1 MARRTNRDLQE
12 SLEPQTAASR
22 TLRDITSSP
31 TNHRPRRL
39 RRWNWLAYIPLVPYL
54 VWLIIRHRS
63 PTVFTAAN
71 PGIAT
76 GGTVGESKAAIL
88 TSVERAGGPVA
99 EFSLVAQHSDRGS
112 RVRAATRWM
121 DETGVPFPVIVKP
134 DVGEQGWGVAL
145 ICTRRGLERYFDCM
159 QGAII
164 VQRYFPGIEAG
175 IFYCRRPGTE
185 HGRIV
190 SISERIHRRVV
201 RVDPCREEAPSI
213 VFGFTCHDV
222 DYRDALNWRSPQLE
236 RVLDALGRAVPGF
249 FFGRFDVRAES
260 VDALRRG
267 EFTVIE
273 LNGVLSEST
282 QIYDP
287 AVSFARACATL
298 FHQWRGAFEIGAENR
313 ARGTVPTRLREL
325 AKLMAMK
332 TWRRVSARRLRN
344 LARMSRGRLPTSAEP
359 RR

>member
-1 MARRTNRDLQE
+1 MARRNNRDLPE
-12 SLEPQTAASR
+12 SLEPQAATSGI
-22 TLRDITSSP
+22 LRVITSSP
-31 TNHRPRRL
+31 TNHRPRRRW
-39 RRWNWLAYIPLVPYL
+39 RRNLLAYIPLVPYL
-54 VWLIIRHRS
+54 AWLIIRHRS

-76 GGTVGESKAAIL
+76 GGTLGESKAATL

-99 EFSLVAQHSDRGS
+99 EFTLVAPHSDRGA

-121 DETGVPFPVIVKP
+121 EETGVPFPVIVKP

-145 ICTRRGLERYFDCM
+145 SCTRRGMERYFECM
-159 QGAII
+159 QDAVI

-175 IFYCRRPGTE
+175 IFYCRRPDAE
-185 HGRIV
+185 RGRIV
-190 SISERIHRRVV
+190 SISERIHHRGA
-201 RVDPCREEAPSI
+201 RVDPCPEEAPSI
-213 VFGFTCHDV
+213 VFGFTCQDV
-222 DYRDALNWRSPQLE
+222 EYRDALNWTSPQLE
-236 RVLDALGRAVPGF
+236 RALDALGRAVPGF
-249 FFGRFDVRAES
+249 FFGRFDVRATS

-287 AVSFARACATL
+287 AVSLARACATL
-298 FHQWRGAFEIGAENR
+298 CRQWRVAFEIGAENR

-325 AKLMAMK
+325 ARLMAMK
-332 TWRRVSARRLRN
+332 TWRRVSARRLRH
-344 LARMSRGRLPTSAEP
+344 LARMSRGRLPTNAE
-359 RR
+359 RRR